1 MDKGDYQQ
9 KKKSATPLLSPKAQ
23 ADTSKTGGS
32 QTSTDTVSY
41 SPANV
46 NTSDKT
52 FSDKVVSS
60 MSMSDCSEMIR
71 RVFNADIRDYYE
83 GEYKTA
89 DDWLKATSV
98 DDVAFYIGNNESVY
112 QKYLSKIQPLQS
124 GMVSQELA
132 DEFRK
137 KRAIVG

>member
-1 MDKGDYQQ
+1 
-9 KKKSATPLLSPKAQ
+9 
-23 ADTSKTGGS
+23 
-32 QTSTDTVSY
+32 
-41 SPANV
+41 
-46 NTSDKT
+46 
-52 FSDKVVSS
+52 